1 MASDDLTETTEM
13 TSPKRS
19 RQRKSRIIGRREL
32 MRLVSKRLRD
42 DLCNTKDFVSLFKGY
57 TDLRG
62 WRGKEVED
70 DGTPSESTDT
80 TRLERLEREMRNG
93 Q

>member
-1 MASDDLTETTEM
+1 MASEDLTETTEM

-19 RQRKSRIIGRREL
+19 RPRKSRIIGRREL

-70 DGTPSESTDT
+70 EAPEPNDIS
-80 TRLERLEREMRNG
+80 RLERLERELKNG